1 MKIHVCIIEDE
12 EQYSSLLKEMLRKW
26 QDENSV
32 VLSISLF
39 SSGKDFLA
47 GKEPCF
53 DLIFLDIQLGGCS
66 GIEIARRM
74 REQGYEGEIVFLTA
88 YQEYVFEGYNVR
100 ALNYFLK
107 PIRYEQLDS
116 CMQYVTRRLSAS
128 CFICRHYGD
137 MTTSSNQ
144 YTEIHTAGSVYR
156 QAEPL
161 KRVAARLPVQFIQ
174 CHRTAVVNIDHVEK
188 LAGSTVCLDSGET
201 EHRLSRQRGDA
212 PCQQDLPGQRACA
225 LPEGADRDGAGLKL
239 RAEFQ
244 PALRIY
250 VSDSFVRIYF
260 HFLRS
265 TSEVRKSLLFNIVF
279 TGCSLFLRIRS
290 SMFCLVQFSLS
301 AASAVEITSCS
312 M

>member
-137 MTTSSNQ
+137 MTRVLYKDILYFTSSNQ

-201 EHRLSRQRGDA
+201 
-212 PCQQDLPGQRACA
+212 LPVSKTYLDSVRA
-225 LPEGADRDGAGLKL
+225 
-239 RAEFQ
+239 
-244 PALRIY
+244 
-250 VSDSFVRIYF
+250 
-260 HFLRS
+260 
-265 TSEVRKSLLFNIVF
+265 
-279 TGCSLFLRIRS
+279 LFLKALTG
-290 SMFCLVQFSLS
+290 MVLD
-301 AASAVEITSCS
+301 
-312 M
+312 

>member
-12 EQYSSLLKEMLRKW
+12 EQYSSLPKEMLRKW
-26 QDENSV
+26 QDENSA

-47 GKEPCF
+47 GKETGF
-53 DLIFLDIQLGGCS
+53 DLIFLDIQLGGCT

-107 PIRYEQLDS
+107 PIHYEQLDS

-137 MTTSSNQ
+137 MTRVLYKDILYFTSSNQ

-201 EHRLSRQRGDA
+201 
-212 PCQQDLPGQRACA
+212 LPVSKTYLDSVRA
-225 LPEGADRDGAGLKL
+225 
-239 RAEFQ
+239 
-244 PALRIY
+244 
-250 VSDSFVRIYF
+250 
-260 HFLRS
+260 
-265 TSEVRKSLLFNIVF
+265 
-279 TGCSLFLRIRS
+279 LFLKELTG
-290 SMFCLVQFSLS
+290 MALD
-301 AASAVEITSCS
+301 
-312 M
+312 

>member
-47 GKEPCF
+47 GKELCF

-116 CMQYVTRRLSAS
+116 CMQYAVQGHSV
-128 CFICRHYGD
+128 FHKQQPVYGD
-137 MTTSSNQ
+137 PYCRQ
-144 YTEIHTAGSVYR
+144 CIPAGGAPQAGDRPPPGTVYPVPPHRRR
-156 QAEPL
+156 Q
-161 KRVAARLPVQFIQ
+161 
-174 CHRTAVVNIDHVEK
+174 HRPRGE
-188 LAGSTVCLDSGET
+188 AGR

>member
-26 QDENSV
+26 QDENSA

-47 GKEPCF
+47 GKETGF

-74 REQGYEGEIVFLTA
+74 RVQGYEGEIVFLTA

-137 MTTSSNQ
+137 MDQ
-144 YTEIHTAGSVYR
+144 G
-156 QAEPL
+156 
-161 KRVAARLPVQFIQ
+161 PVQGHSVFHEQQPVYGDPYCRQ
-174 CHRTAVVNIDHVEK
+174 CIPAGGAPQTGGCPPPGTVYPVPPHRLRQHRPRGE
-188 LAGSTVCLDSGET
+188 AGRK
-201 EHRLSRQRGDA
+201 HRLS
-212 PCQQDLPGQRACA
+212 
-225 LPEGADRDGAGLKL
+225 
-239 RAEFQ
+239 
-244 PALRIY
+244 
-250 VSDSFVRIYF
+250 
-260 HFLRS
+260 
-265 TSEVRKSLLFNIVF
+265 
-279 TGCSLFLRIRS
+279 
-290 SMFCLVQFSLS
+290 
-301 AASAVEITSCS
+301 
-312 M
+312 